1 MKCESLLCN
10 CLATDNIFFLI
21 IFHMEIII
29 LQETGDVISKTIT
42 CLHAYF
48 IVMKELWQAKNNVTS
63 HRGSA
68 YINTN

>member
-1 MKCESLLCN
+1 
-10 CLATDNIFFLI
+10 
-21 IFHMEIII
+21 MEIII

-48 IVMKELWQAKNNVTS
+48 IVMKELWQAKNNITS

-68 YINTN
+68 DINTNINLPLSLQIIFYVCYSHCVSLP

>member
-29 LQETGDVISKTIT
+29 LQETGDVISKTMLT
-42 CLHAYF
+42 CFYEGTLAG
-48 IVMKELWQAKNNVTS
+48 KEQCNFT
-63 HRGSA
+63 
-68 YINTN
+68 